1 MQLAKHRILSSLQRN
16 AYRRLNSLSSTGL
29 RELSKIEREEPYV
42 ISLVKIRR
50 RWNKVHLIVPGY
62 VLSLETVIKK
72 KKKSQMSL
80 ILKDKVPSNIFQ
92 YWYKFAKQ
100 MLTEQNNFVSVPSSL
115 PWYP

>member
-1 MQLAKHRILSSLQRN
+1 MKQSPSNCSWLRALFRN
-16 AYRRLNSLSSTGL
+16 S
-29 RELSKIEREEPYV
+29 
-42 ISLVKIRR
+42 
-50 RWNKVHLIVPGY
+50 H
-62 VLSLETVIKK
+62 K

>member
-1 MQLAKHRILSSLQRN
+1 
-16 AYRRLNSLSSTGL
+16 
-29 RELSKIEREEPYV
+29 
-42 ISLVKIRR
+42 
-50 RWNKVHLIVPGY
+50 
-62 VLSLETVIKK
+62 
-72 KKKSQMSL
+72 MSL

>member
-1 MQLAKHRILSSLQRN
+1 MQLAKHRILSSLQRD
-16 AYRRLNSLSSTGL
+16 AYRRLDSLSSTGL
-29 RELSKIEREEPYV
+29 RELSKIAREEPNV
-42 ISLVKIRR
+42 ISLVKIRK
-50 RWNKVHLIVPGY
+50 RWNKVHLIAPGY
-62 VLSLETVIKK
+62 VLSLETVIK

-100 MLTEQNNFVSVPSSL
+100 MLTEQNNFASVPSSL